1 MEEKQEQP
9 KKNIG
14 PKTIRTF
21 SSDMAEAV
29 RENQISVIKIAMA
42 EKERQEQ
49 QEEAKKAGNSKSS
62 KILFFIGSLIFIAG
76 AIWGSFYLINQ
87 KKIKESMIIREK
99 PRISTFI
106 NYDNAITIEATN
118 INSLMSLISNIHS
131 RETEEKNGSN
141 AIFFMKKIEKDIEGQ
156 LNKEEFLSILKSTA
170 PDALSRSMSE
180 SFLFGKYKGGQDV
193 GTSSAFLIFGIKDYN
208 LAYASMLDWE
218 KSIFNDLFILF
229 DITISDSDSALFE
242 KEWRD
247 VIVNNKD
254 ARVLYGLDGEGI
266 LYYSFVNKNTLV
278 ITENAEVLKRM
289 INSVLV
295 KNPQ

>member
-9 KKNIG
+9 KKNTGI
-14 PKTIRTF
+14 KTVRTF

-42 EKERQEQ
+42 EKERREQ
-49 QEEAKKAGNSKSS
+49 QAELARSGNSKSS
-62 KILFFIGSLIFIAG
+62 KFLFFIGSLIFIAG
-76 AIWGSFYLINQ
+76 AIFGSYYFINQ
-87 KKIKESMIIREK
+87 KKERESRIIVEK
-99 PRISTFI
+99 PRIETFI
-106 NYDNAITIEATN
+106 NYDNAIMVDATKL
-118 INSLMSLISNIHS
+118 NSLMGLISSIHS
-131 RETEEKNGSN
+131 KEPEEKNGAN
-141 AIFFMKKIEKDIEGQ
+141 ALFFMKENEEGDEEQ
-156 LNKEEFLSILKSTA
+156 LTKGDLLSILKSTA
-170 PDALSRSMSE
+170 PNALTGSMTSQ
-180 SFLFGKYKGGQDV
+180 FLFGKYKGGLDI
-193 GTSSAFLIFGIKDYN
+193 GNSSAFLIFGINDYN

-254 ARVLYGLDGEGI
+254 ARVLYGLNGEGI

-289 INSVLV
+289 INAILV